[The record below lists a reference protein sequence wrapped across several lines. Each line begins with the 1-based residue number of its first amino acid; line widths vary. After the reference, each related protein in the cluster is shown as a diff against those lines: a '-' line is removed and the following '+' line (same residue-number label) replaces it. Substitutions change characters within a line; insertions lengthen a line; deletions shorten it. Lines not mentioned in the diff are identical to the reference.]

1 MGIVKTPPR
10 TVPHSRPTIGEAE
23 IEAVARVMRS
33 GHLAQ
38 GPEVE
43 AFEQECAEF
52 VGRKYAVAVSSGTAA
67 LHLAL
72 GAVGVDSETRI
83 ALPAYA
89 CASLLTAVTLQG
101 GTAALCDVGDDF
113 NLDPTAVPA
122 GCPVAIVPHL
132 FGAAALLPEAGIVME
147 DIAQSIGGGTGQA
160 SPVAIT
166 SFYATKMLTTGEGG
180 MVLTDDEG
188 IAEYARDR
196 RDYDNREDFA
206 PRFAYKMTDV
216 QAAMGRVQLKR
227 LPEFVK
233 LRRAIADRY
242 TQALGTLP
250 LELPRADDHVYFR
263 YVIRTEAREALEQ
276 GLNAAGIEAK
286 RPVYKPAHQYFRDE
300 GGTGAVALL
309 DHYPGA
315 DSAHEQALSLPIHPS
330 MDENDVNYVIESIS
344 GLLN

>member
-10 TVPHSRPTIGEAE
+10 AVPHSRPTIGESE
-23 IEAVARVMRS
+23 IEAVAQVLRS

-43 AFEQECAEF
+43 AFERECAEF
-52 VGRKYAVAVSSGTAA
+52 VGRRHAVAVSSGTAA

-72 GAVGVDSETRI
+72 GAVGVDHETRV

-89 CASLLTAVTLQG
+89 CASLLTAVTLQRG
-101 GTAALCDVGDDF
+101 KAVLCDVRDDF
-113 NLDPTAVPA
+113 NLDASAVPA
-122 GCPVAIVPHL
+122 DCPVSIVPHL
-132 FGAAALLPEAGIVME
+132 FGAAARLPATGIAIE
-147 DIAQSIGGGTGQA
+147 DIAQSIGGDTGRN
-160 SPVAIT
+160 SPVAIA

-180 MVLTDDEG
+180 MVLTDDAG

-196 RDYDNREDFA
+196 RDYDNRDDFQ
-206 PRFAYKMTDV
+206 PRFAYKMTDF
-216 QAAMGRVQLKR
+216 QAALGQVQLKR

-250 LELPRADDHVYFR
+250 LELPRTDGHVYFR
-263 YVIRTEAREALEQ
+263 YVIRTEQREALER

-286 RPVYKPAHQYFRDE
+286 RPVYKPAHQYFKNE
-300 GGTGAVALL
+300 GGAGAVALL
-309 DHYPGA
+309 DRYPGA
-315 DSAHEQALSLPIHPS
+315 DSAHDRALSLPIHPF
-330 MDENDVNYVIESIS
+330 MDEIDVNYVIESIK